1 MTETAERSTEATE
14 GQDADTTSA
23 LPSDRLKGAAEALL
37 KALSDKAV
45 SSAVDRVEGLTGR
58 LTDVAESGGA
68 GLSGL
73 LGGGGDGESSEGGG
87 GLTGALKSGASTIK
101 DKVTG
106 ALGMGGDDDSD
117 DGDGDGDGGGGGGGG
132 GGARGKFKFM
142 NIFEAQDVG
151 VPLRVAYDQWT
162 QFADFPSF
170 MKKVE
175 TVNQESD
182 EKTIWTAKVF
192 WSRRSWDTTIR
203 EQIPDSHIIWVSSGA
218 KGHADGIVT
227 FSELAPNLT
236 RIVLIL
242 EYYPQ
247 GFFEKTGN
255 LWRAVGRRARLEFK
269 HFCRHVMMDTLIN
282 RDELEG
288 WRGEI
293 RDSEVVKT
301 HEEAMEEEQAAA
313 DEEGFDD
320 EDDLDDEAAEDVD
333 DEDLED
339 EPAAEDEAADDELED
354 DADEPADLDAEDAD
368 AEDTDDVEDDVAV
381 DEAADDEDS
390 VDGDAAESAEDQQAD
405 APEEDEP
412 AARGVP
418 DAASGPRPDRTGRG
432 GSGRGRARPLP
443 SP

>member
-1 MTETAERSTEATE
+1 MTEAT
-14 GQDADTTSA
+14 GKVTDA
-23 LPSDRLKGAAEALL
+23 LPVDRLKGAAQTLL
-37 KALSDKAV
+37 KAATDKAV
-45 SSAVDRVEGLTGR
+45 GAALDQVEGLTGR
-58 LTDVAESGGA
+58 LTDVAANGGTGLASAFGVGGGDDDDSEGGGGIGGAIKNAATTLKDKVGNVIPGMKGEDDDDDEDGDGSGG
-68 GLSGL
+68 
-73 LGGGGDGESSEGGG
+73 GGGGDG
-87 GLTGALKSGASTIK
+87 SG
-101 DKVTG
+101 
-106 ALGMGGDDDSD
+106 
-117 DGDGDGDGGGGGGGG
+117 
-132 GGARGKFKFM
+132 RGKFKFM

-182 EKTIWTAKVF
+182 EKSTWTAKVF

-203 EQIPDSHIIWVSSGA
+203 EQVPDSHILWVSSGA
-218 KGHADGIVT
+218 KGYADGIVT

-236 RIVLIL
+236 RIILIL

-282 RDELEG
+282 REELEG

-313 DEEGFDD
+313 EDADSEDVEDD
-320 EDDLDDEAAEDVD
+320 EYDDDELAAEDEED
-333 DEDLED
+333 ELADDDDELAAEDEDELADEDLDEDELAAEDD
-339 EPAAEDEAADDELED
+339 EPAAEDEDAEEVE
-354 DADEPADLDAEDAD
+354 DADEAEDAD
-368 AEDTDDVEDDVAV
+368 EEPAEPEPEPEPEPERPRRRRRR
-381 DEAADDEDS
+381 EAA
-390 VDGDAAESAEDQQAD
+390 
-405 APEEDEP
+405 P
-412 AARGVP
+412 A
-418 DAASGPRPDRTGRG
+418 
-432 GSGRGRARPLP
+432 
-443 SP
+443 

>member
-1 MTETAERSTEATE
+1 MTEAT
-14 GQDADTTSA
+14 GKVTDA
-23 LPSDRLKGAAEALL
+23 LPVDRLKGAAQTLL
-37 KALSDKAV
+37 KAATDKAV
-45 SSAVDRVEGLTGR
+45 GAALDQVEGLTGR
-58 LTDVAESGGA
+58 LTEVAANGGTGLASAFGAGGGDDDDSEGGGGIGGAIKNAATTLKDKVGNVIPGMKGEDDDDEDGDGSGG
-68 GLSGL
+68 
-73 LGGGGDGESSEGGG
+73 GGGGDG
-87 GLTGALKSGASTIK
+87 SG
-101 DKVTG
+101 
-106 ALGMGGDDDSD
+106 
-117 DGDGDGDGGGGGGGG
+117 
-132 GGARGKFKFM
+132 RGKFKFM

-182 EKTIWTAKVF
+182 EKSTWTAKVF

-203 EQIPDSHIIWVSSGA
+203 EQVPDSHILWVSSGA
-218 KGHADGIVT
+218 KGYADGIVT

-236 RIVLIL
+236 RIILIL

-282 RDELEG
+282 REELEG

-313 DEEGFDD
+313 EDADSEDGEDEYEDDDELAAEDEEDELAEDDDELAAEDEDELADEDVD
-320 EDDLDDEAAEDVD
+320 EDDELAAEDD
-333 DEDLED
+333 D
-339 EPAAEDEAADDELED
+339 EPAAEDEDGDEVEDADDEP
-354 DADEPADLDAEDAD
+354 AEPEP
-368 AEDTDDVEDDVAV
+368 EPEPEPERPRRRRRR
-381 DEAADDEDS
+381 EAA
-390 VDGDAAESAEDQQAD
+390 
-405 APEEDEP
+405 P
-412 AARGVP
+412 A
-418 DAASGPRPDRTGRG
+418 
-432 GSGRGRARPLP
+432 
-443 SP
+443 

>member
-1 MTETAERSTEATE
+1 MTEAT
-14 GQDADTTSA
+14 GKVTDA
-23 LPSDRLKGAAEALL
+23 LPVDRLKGAAQTLL
-37 KALSDKAV
+37 KAATDKAV
-45 SSAVDRVEGLTGR
+45 GAALDQVEGLTGR
-58 LTDVAESGGA
+58 LTDVAANGGTGLASAFGVGGGDDDDSEGGGGIGGAIKNAATTLKDKVGNVIPGMKGEDDDDEDGDGSGG
-68 GLSGL
+68 
-73 LGGGGDGESSEGGG
+73 GGGGDG
-87 GLTGALKSGASTIK
+87 SG
-101 DKVTG
+101 
-106 ALGMGGDDDSD
+106 
-117 DGDGDGDGGGGGGGG
+117 
-132 GGARGKFKFM
+132 RGKFKFM

-182 EKTIWTAKVF
+182 EKSTWTAKVF

-203 EQIPDSHIIWVSSGA
+203 EQVPDSHILWVSSGA
-218 KGHADGIVT
+218 KGYADGIVT

-236 RIVLIL
+236 RIILIL

-282 RDELEG
+282 REELEG

-313 DEEGFDD
+313 EDADSEDAEDEYDDD
-320 EDDLDDEAAEDVD
+320 EL
-333 DEDLED
+333 
-339 EPAAEDEAADDELED
+339 AAEDEEDELAEDDDELAAEDEDELADEDLDEDELAAED
-354 DADEPADLDAEDAD
+354 DELAAEDEDAEDAEEVED
-368 AEDTDDVEDDVAV
+368 ADEAEDADEEPAEPEPEPEPEPERPRRRRRR
-381 DEAADDEDS
+381 EAA
-390 VDGDAAESAEDQQAD
+390 
-405 APEEDEP
+405 P
-412 AARGVP
+412 A
-418 DAASGPRPDRTGRG
+418 
-432 GSGRGRARPLP
+432 
-443 SP
+443 

>member
-1 MTETAERSTEATE
+1 MTETAEQDKAATNGHAPE
-14 GQDADTTSA
+14 PESDGVETPS
-23 LPSDRLKGAAEALL
+23 LPTDRLKDAAQMLL

-45 SSAVDRVEGLTGR
+45 GAAVNQVEGLTGR

-68 GLSGL
+68 GLASAF
-73 LGGGGDGESSEGGG
+73 GGGGDDEDGGG
-87 GLTGALKSGASTIK
+87 GGITGALKSGASAVK

-106 ALGMGGDDDSD
+106 ALGIGGGDDEDEDSE
-117 DGDGDGDGGGGGGGG
+117 GGGSGSGGGG

-142 NIFEAQDVG
+142 NIYEAQDVG

-170 MKKVE
+170 MKKLE

-182 EKTIWTAKVF
+182 EKSTWTAKVF

-203 EQIPDSHIIWVSSGA
+203 EQIADSHIIWVSSGA
-218 KGHADGIVT
+218 KGYADGIVT
-227 FSELAPNLT
+227 FSELAPNMT
-236 RIVLIL
+236 RIILIL

-255 LWRAVGRRARLEFK
+255 IWRAVGRRARLEFK

-301 HEEAMEEEQAAA
+301 HEEAM
-313 DEEGFDD
+313 
-320 EDDLDDEAAEDVD
+320 
-333 DEDLED
+333 
-339 EPAAEDEAADDELED
+339 
-354 DADEPADLDAEDAD
+354 
-368 AEDTDDVEDDVAV
+368 
-381 DEAADDEDS
+381 
-390 VDGDAAESAEDQQAD
+390 
-405 APEEDEP
+405 
-412 AARGVP
+412 
-418 DAASGPRPDRTGRG
+418 
-432 GSGRGRARPLP
+432 
-443 SP
+443 

>member
-1 MTETAERSTEATE
+1 MTETVERSTEATNGHAPE
-14 GQDADTTSA
+14 PDTDAASGA
-23 LPSDRLKGAAEALL
+23 ASSLPSDRLKEAAQLLL
-37 KALSDKAV
+37 KTLSDKAV
-45 SSAVDRVEGLTGR
+45 GAAVDQVEGLTGR
-58 LTDVAESGGA
+58 LTDVAESGGV
-68 GLSGL
+68 GLSSA
-73 LGGGGDGESSEGGG
+73 LGGGASMLAGGNPV
-87 GLTGALKSGASTIK
+87 TGALKSGVSAVK

-106 ALGMGGDDDSD
+106 ALGMGGGDEDDPD
-117 DGDGDGDGGGGGGGG
+117 DGDGDGGGDGGGGGG

-175 TVNQESD
+175 TVNQEAD
-182 EKTIWTAKVF
+182 EKSTWTAKVF

-227 FSELAPNLT
+227 FSELAPNMT
-236 RIVLIL
+236 RIILVL

-313 DEEGFDD
+313 ESDEDADGEAEGSEEDEFAPEDEAPAEGEDDDEFVAEDEASDDD
-320 EDDLDDEAAEDVD
+320 EDDLDSEPEDVD
-333 DEDLED
+333 DEVDDVEGD
-339 EPAAEDEAADDELED
+339 ADDAADD
-354 DADEPADLDAEDAD
+354 DAP
-368 AEDTDDVEDDVAV
+368 
-381 DEAADDEDS
+381 
-390 VDGDAAESAEDQQAD
+390 EDQQD
-405 APEEDEP
+405 DGEDDEP
-412 AARGVP
+412 EP
-418 DAASGPRPDRTGRG
+418 DPEPRRPRRRQRTP
-432 GSGRGRARPLP
+432 A
-443 SP
+443 

>member
-1 MTETAERSTEATE
+1 MTEAT
-14 GQDADTTSA
+14 GKVTDA
-23 LPSDRLKGAAEALL
+23 LPVDRLKGAAQTLL
-37 KALSDKAV
+37 KAATDKAV
-45 SSAVDRVEGLTGR
+45 GAALDQVEGLTGR
-58 LTDVAESGGA
+58 LTDVAANGGTGLASAFGVGGGDDDDSEGGGGIGGAIKNAATTLKDKVGNVIPGMKGEDDDDEDGDGSGG
-68 GLSGL
+68 
-73 LGGGGDGESSEGGG
+73 GGGGDG
-87 GLTGALKSGASTIK
+87 SG
-101 DKVTG
+101 
-106 ALGMGGDDDSD
+106 
-117 DGDGDGDGGGGGGGG
+117 
-132 GGARGKFKFM
+132 RGKFKFM

-182 EKTIWTAKVF
+182 EKSTWTAKVF

-203 EQIPDSHIIWVSSGA
+203 EQVPDSHILWVSSGA
-218 KGHADGIVT
+218 KGYADGIVT

-236 RIVLIL
+236 RIILIL

-282 RDELEG
+282 REELEG

-313 DEEGFDD
+313 EDADSEDVEDD
-320 EDDLDDEAAEDVD
+320 EYDDDE
-333 DEDLED
+333 L
-339 EPAAEDEAADDELED
+339 AAEDEEDELADDDDELAAED
-354 DADEPADLDAEDAD
+354 EDELADEDLDEDELAAEDDELAAEDEDAEEVEDADEAEDAD
-368 AEDTDDVEDDVAV
+368 EEPAEPEPEPEPEPERPRRRRRR
-381 DEAADDEDS
+381 EAA
-390 VDGDAAESAEDQQAD
+390 
-405 APEEDEP
+405 P
-412 AARGVP
+412 A
-418 DAASGPRPDRTGRG
+418 
-432 GSGRGRARPLP
+432 
-443 SP
+443 

>member
-1 MTETAERSTEATE
+1 MTEAT
-14 GQDADTTSA
+14 GKVTDA
-23 LPSDRLKGAAEALL
+23 LPVDRLKGAAQTLL
-37 KALSDKAV
+37 KAATDKAV
-45 SSAVDRVEGLTGR
+45 GAALDQVEGLTGR
-58 LTDVAESGGA
+58 LTEVAANGGTGLASAFGAGGGDDDDSEGGGGIGGAIKNAATTLKDKVGNVIPGMKGEDDDEDGDGDGSGG
-68 GLSGL
+68 
-73 LGGGGDGESSEGGG
+73 GGGGDG
-87 GLTGALKSGASTIK
+87 SG
-101 DKVTG
+101 
-106 ALGMGGDDDSD
+106 
-117 DGDGDGDGGGGGGGG
+117 
-132 GGARGKFKFM
+132 RGKFKFM

-182 EKTIWTAKVF
+182 EKSTWTAKVF

-203 EQIPDSHIIWVSSGA
+203 EQVPDSHILWVSSGA
-218 KGHADGIVT
+218 KGYADGIVT

-236 RIVLIL
+236 RIILIL

-282 RDELEG
+282 REELEG

-313 DEEGFDD
+313 EDADSEEGEDEYDDD
-320 EDDLDDEAAEDVD
+320 EL
-333 DEDLED
+333 
-339 EPAAEDEAADDELED
+339 AAEDEEDELADDDDELAAED
-354 DADEPADLDAEDAD
+354 EDELADEDLDEDDEVAAEDDDDELAAEDEDADEVEDAEEVEDAD
-368 AEDTDDVEDDVAV
+368 EEPAEPEPEPEPEPERPRRRRRR
-381 DEAADDEDS
+381 EAA
-390 VDGDAAESAEDQQAD
+390 
-405 APEEDEP
+405 P
-412 AARGVP
+412 A
-418 DAASGPRPDRTGRG
+418 
-432 GSGRGRARPLP
+432 
-443 SP
+443 

>member
-1 MTETAERSTEATE
+1 MTETAERPTDTEDGTDESAPDQN
-14 GQDADTTSA
+14 GNGNGTSA
-23 LPSDRLKGAAEALL
+23 LPSDQLKAAAQKLL
-37 KALSDKAV
+37 GALSDRAV
-45 SSAVDRVEGLTGR
+45 SAAVDQVDGLAGR
-58 LTDVAESGGA
+58 LTGVAESGGE
-68 GLSGL
+68 GLASA
-73 LGGGGDGESSEGGG
+73 LGGGSMLSGGG
-87 GLTGALKSGASTIK
+87 GNGVTGALKSGVSSIK
-101 DKVTG
+101 DTVTG
-106 ALGMGGDDDSD
+106 ALGMGGRDSD
-117 DGDGDGDGGGGGGGG
+117 EPDDADGDGGGDGGGGGSGGG
-132 GGARGKFKFM
+132 RGKFKFM

-170 MKKVE
+170 TKKVE

-182 EKTIWTAKVF
+182 EKSTWTAKVF
-192 WSRRSWDTTIR
+192 WSRRSWETTIR
-203 EQIPDSHIIWVSSGA
+203 EQIPDSHILWVSSGA

-313 DEEGFDD
+313 EDAED
-320 EDDLDDEAAEDVD
+320 EDDFEGEAD
-333 DEDLED
+333 DLED
-339 EPAAEDEAADDELED
+339 EG
-354 DADEPADLDAEDAD
+354 DLDAEDEASDDDLEDSDAGPDEGVDVDEVAD
-368 AEDTDDVEDDVAV
+368 VDADEDADDDADEAQDEASDV
-381 DEAADDEDS
+381 DEAPAVDDAGDDDADGTEATEGQADDTE
-390 VDGDAAESAEDQQAD
+390 AEEPDPEPRRPRRRRQRTSA
-405 APEEDEP
+405 
-412 AARGVP
+412 
-418 DAASGPRPDRTGRG
+418 
-432 GSGRGRARPLP
+432 
-443 SP
+443 